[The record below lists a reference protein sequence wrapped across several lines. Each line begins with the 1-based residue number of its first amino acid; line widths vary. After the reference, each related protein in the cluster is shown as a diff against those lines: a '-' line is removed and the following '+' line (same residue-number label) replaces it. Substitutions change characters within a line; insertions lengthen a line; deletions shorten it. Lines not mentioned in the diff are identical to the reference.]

1 MSLVTLGV
9 IAAGFSLLRLPE
21 VIVSLVATRVLLQY
35 LPQAVGFF
43 VLRFK
48 QPNMVRPFKMWFY
61 PIPGLI
67 SLCGWLYIL
76 TTSARGAL
84 EFALVVFVL
93 GTAAYL
99 FRARA
104 KGEWPFLQA
113 GKTGAAQG

>member
-1 MSLVTLGV
+1 M
-9 IAAGFSLLRLPE
+9 
-21 VIVSLVATRVLLQY
+21 SLVATRVLLQY

-48 QPNMVRPFKMWFY
+48 QPDMVRPFKMWFY

-67 SLCGWLYIL
+67 SLLGWLYIL
-76 TTSARGAL
+76 ITSARGAL
-84 EFALVVFVL
+84 LFAVVIFLL

-99 FRARA
+99 YRARA

-113 GKTGAAQG
+113 GSVRNGSGS